1 MGEKELIESLFQPFR
16 RMNPGV
22 EHLGGTLIEY
32 RASNEEYRLHRQ
44 GNTERKA
51 LLDLS

>member
-1 MGEKELIESLFQPFR
+1 MEEKENTRSLFTPFR

-22 EHLGGTLIEY
+22 EHLGGMLMEY
-32 RASNEEYRLHRQ
+32 RSAIEEYRRHLK
-44 GNTERKA
+44 GDVERKT